1 MLNGLMDVVVIRQL
15 MFILFFYQ
23 GLHVM
28 LILLI
33 QENTMGQ
40 LAQHSTGV
48 AQVVVGAADSHG
60 FV

>member
-1 MLNGLMDVVVIRQL
+1 MLNGLMVVVVIHQL
-15 MFILFFYQ
+15 MFILLFYQ
-23 GLHVM
+23 GLRVL

-48 AQVVVGAADSHG
+48 AQVVVGAADYHLI
-60 FV
+60 V